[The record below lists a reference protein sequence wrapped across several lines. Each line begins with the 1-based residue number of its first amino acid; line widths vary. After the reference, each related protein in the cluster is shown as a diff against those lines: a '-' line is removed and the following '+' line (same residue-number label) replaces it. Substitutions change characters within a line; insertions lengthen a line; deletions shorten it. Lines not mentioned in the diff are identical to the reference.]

1 MSGPEL
7 ATTRLA
13 GAAGHL
19 PLHLVLPKA
28 TGWAGRSLAEM
39 LVEEFGDL
47 TKSNRGFRQAV
58 VE

>member
-19 PLHLVLPKA
+19 PLHLVLPTRA
-28 TGWAGRSLAEM
+28 YLAH
-39 LVEEFGDL
+39 VENGMPM
-47 TKSNRGFRQAV
+47 G
-58 VE
+58 